1 MNSTNDFVIKKG
13 VLKKYAGTGG
23 AVVIPEGV
31 TSIGSKAFSKCRD
44 LKSVTIP
51 EGVTSI
57 GNDAFYKCGKL
68 TSVTIPDSVTSIGDE
83 AFYECS
89 SLTNV
94 TIPGSVTSIGE
105 RAFEGCSSLTS
116 VTAPES
122 VTSIGDSAIYGR
134 SSLAD
139 DTIFEGSTGVGD
151 YAFYRCDGL
160 TSVTI
165 PDSVTNIGRNA
176 FSGCSSLTGITIPN
190 SVTSIGDHAFYG
202 CSSLT
207 NVTIPESVTYIGIN
221 IFRGCK
227 GLTDSN
233 GLIIIRNILLD
244 YSGACTDVVIPE
256 GVTVIGG
263 GAFAGCRSIT
273 AIAIPDSVTS
283 IGNLAFSV
291 CSSLTCV
298 AIPEGVTSIGKG
310 TFNNCCDLTR
320 IIIPDSVTSIGDGAF
335 SNCKALTSVT
345 IPDSLTNIGRNAF
358 SGCSS
363 LTGIT
368 IPNSVTSIG
377 DGAFSDCKALTSVTI
392 PDSLTAIGRSAFSGC
407 SNLTSVTIP
416 DSVTSIG
423 DEAFYECSS
432 LTNVTIPES
441 VTSIGNGAFYS
452 CSRLTGLAIP
462 KSVTSIGLWAFSGC
476 GSLTNVTIPESVT
489 SISDRAFSGCSSLIS
504 VTIPESVTS
513 IGDSAFSGCGSLTNV
528 TIPEGVTSIGDHAF
542 DGTRIKASAP
552 KGAGNVSNRRVN
564 SSAAP
569 VTVNGITIAGGK
581 LLKYSGSD
589 VDIVIPDIVTSI
601 GRKAF
606 SYCSP
611 ASVTI
616 PESVKSINREAFSG
630 CSSLTGITI
639 PKSVKS
645 IGDGAF
651 SGCSNLARFTLL
663 NPNYEF
669 NNDLFGSE
677 MPEGLSIYVEEWLP
691 RFTDSALKKYV
702 LSPTIWPKLSYDL
715 QAEIFITRQ
724 GKAFTP
730 FYEKCVD
737 DADPL
742 GKGILERLS
751 GKPGA
756 KVCNAAA
763 IFMTA
768 LSTKASEEILQQ
780 LYEALKPI
788 KAASRAL
795 TTIESDDLLMAK
807 LNSGAEAPEQIYEA
821 ARAVM
826 RILEEEHKS
835 VISLVNTLKMF
846 YGEQASSLPEVNCT
860 DGSPAPKPLLP
871 YLLTAH
877 ERMESINVVAD
888 YSKPGICEHA
898 AELVSFLDQANFQ
911 DVLRTLANENLGII
925 GNSKRRFMAYPICRY
940 ADEELM
946 TELTRRAPNWTSSV
960 SGKNAPPLYTFRMAA
975 LYSETSA
982 AMLFAEKYGDLDKY
996 ASIRGTDADTI
1007 RDRLLSDVGLDEA
1020 GGKIYDLGN
1029 QTVTARLQQDLSF
1042 LVELPGGKTAKSLPK
1057 KGADPEKYAAA
1068 NADFSK
1074 MKKDTRKIVKS
1085 RSRVLFDDFLSGRA
1099 RPADEWK
1106 KGYLGNPILRHVG
1119 SLLVWAQ
1126 GRKTFLLTSDG
1137 AVASDGTAYT
1147 IGDGK
1152 IALAHPMN
1160 MSRSDLTAWQKYFA
1174 AKGIKQP
1181 FEQIWE
1187 PVVDLKSVE
1196 EDRYRGC
1203 LIPYYRFSGQEK
1215 HGIHVK
1221 DEDFHGKIDISFD
1234 DCNAE
1239 AERIEGGRH
1248 SLEISDCF
1256 EIYSF
1261 SVKRFSRMSNHIVA
1275 YLDRATI
1282 YERIRRNDTD
1292 IAPLLPQFTLAQIT
1306 EFLKVATEN
1315 HCTNV
1320 TALLL
1325 DFKNRNFA
1333 DFDPME
1339 EFSLDL

>member
-1 MNSTNDFVIKKG
+1 
-13 VLKKYAGTGG
+13 
-23 AVVIPEGV
+23 
-31 TSIGSKAFSKCRD
+31 
-44 LKSVTIP
+44 
-51 EGVTSI
+51 
-57 GNDAFYKCGKL
+57 
-68 TSVTIPDSVTSIGDE
+68 
-83 AFYECS
+83 
-89 SLTNV
+89 
-94 TIPGSVTSIGE
+94 
-105 RAFEGCSSLTS
+105 
-116 VTAPES
+116 
-122 VTSIGDSAIYGR
+122 
-134 SSLAD
+134 
-139 DTIFEGSTGVGD
+139 
-151 YAFYRCDGL
+151 
-160 TSVTI
+160 
-165 PDSVTNIGRNA
+165 
-176 FSGCSSLTGITIPN
+176 
-190 SVTSIGDHAFYG
+190 
-202 CSSLT
+202 
-207 NVTIPESVTYIGIN
+207 
-221 IFRGCK
+221 
-227 GLTDSN
+227 
-233 GLIIIRNILLD
+233 
-244 YSGACTDVVIPE
+244 
-256 GVTVIGG
+256 
-263 GAFAGCRSIT
+263 
-273 AIAIPDSVTS
+273 
-283 IGNLAFSV
+283 
-291 CSSLTCV
+291 
-298 AIPEGVTSIGKG
+298 
-310 TFNNCCDLTR
+310 
-320 IIIPDSVTSIGDGAF
+320 
-335 SNCKALTSVT
+335 
-345 IPDSLTNIGRNAF
+345 
-358 SGCSS
+358 
-363 LTGIT
+363 
-368 IPNSVTSIG
+368 
-377 DGAFSDCKALTSVTI
+377 
-392 PDSLTAIGRSAFSGC
+392 
-407 SNLTSVTIP
+407 
-416 DSVTSIG
+416 
-423 DEAFYECSS
+423 
-432 LTNVTIPES
+432 
-441 VTSIGNGAFYS
+441 
-452 CSRLTGLAIP
+452 
-462 KSVTSIGLWAFSGC
+462 
-476 GSLTNVTIPESVT
+476 
-489 SISDRAFSGCSSLIS
+489 
-504 VTIPESVTS
+504 
-513 IGDSAFSGCGSLTNV
+513 
-528 TIPEGVTSIGDHAF
+528 
-542 DGTRIKASAP
+542 
-552 KGAGNVSNRRVN
+552 
-564 SSAAP
+564 
-569 VTVNGITIAGGK
+569 
-581 LLKYSGSD
+581 
-589 VDIVIPDIVTSI
+589 
-601 GRKAF
+601 
-606 SYCSP
+606 
-611 ASVTI
+611 
-616 PESVKSINREAFSG
+616 
-630 CSSLTGITI
+630 
-639 PKSVKS
+639 
-645 IGDGAF
+645 
-651 SGCSNLARFTLL
+651 
-663 NPNYEF
+663 
-669 NNDLFGSE
+669 
-677 MPEGLSIYVEEWLP
+677 
-691 RFTDSALKKYV
+691 
-702 LSPTIWPKLSYDL
+702 
-715 QAEIFITRQ
+715 
-724 GKAFTP
+724 
-730 FYEKCVD
+730 
-737 DADPL
+737 
-742 GKGILERLS
+742 
-751 GKPGA
+751 
-756 KVCNAAA
+756 
-763 IFMTA
+763 
-768 LSTKASEEILQQ
+768 
-780 LYEALKPI
+780 
-788 KAASRAL
+788 
-795 TTIESDDLLMAK
+795 
-807 LNSGAEAPEQIYEA
+807 
-821 ARAVM
+821 M

-846 YGEQASSLPEVNCT
+846 YGEQASSLPEVNCA

-898 AELVSFLDQANFQ
+898 AELVSFLDRASFQ

-1196 EDRYRGC
+1196 EDRYKGC

-1239 AERIEGGRH
+1239 AERIYGGRH

>member
-51 EGVTSI
+51 AGVTSI

-68 TSVTIPDSVTSIGDE
+68 TNVTIPDSVTSIGDT
-83 AFYECS
+83 AFS
-89 SLTNV
+89 
-94 TIPGSVTSIGE
+94 
-105 RAFEGCSSLTS
+105 GCSSLTS
-116 VTAPES
+116 VTIPEGVTSIGSWAFSGCSKLASVKILGSVENIGKSVFLDCSSLSNVTISEGMKCIGIWMFSGCSSLTGVTIPES
-122 VTSIGDSAIYGR
+122 VTSIGG
-134 SSLAD
+134 
-139 DTIFEGSTGVGD
+139 G
-151 YAFYRCDGL
+151 
-160 TSVTI
+160 
-165 PDSVTNIGRNA
+165 A
-176 FSGCSSLTGITIPN
+176 FSGCSSLTGVTIPESVTSIGGGVFSGCSSLTSVTISESAAKTLHRAFRGCKGLSDSNGLIIIHGILLDYSDVCTNVVIPEGVTAIGGSAFSGCSSLSSITIPE
-190 SVTSIGDHAFYG
+190 SVTSIGDHTFSD

-207 NVTIPESVTYIGIN
+207 
-221 IFRGCK
+221 
-227 GLTDSN
+227 
-233 GLIIIRNILLD
+233 
-244 YSGACTDVVIPE
+244 
-256 GVTVIGG
+256 
-263 GAFAGCRSIT
+263 SIT
-273 AIAIPDSVTS
+273 
-283 IGNLAFSV
+283 
-291 CSSLTCV
+291 
-298 AIPEGVTSIGKG
+298 IPEGVTSIGDYTFLRCVNLSSVTLPKSVKNIDKG
-310 TFNNCCDLTR
+310 AFKDCSRLTG
-320 IIIPDSVTSIGDGAF
+320 INFPESLTSIGEWAF
-335 SNCKALTSVT
+335 Y
-345 IPDSLTNIGRNAF
+345 
-358 SGCSS
+358 
-363 LTGIT
+363 
-368 IPNSVTSIG
+368 
-377 DGAFSDCKALTSVTI
+377 
-392 PDSLTAIGRSAFSGC
+392 GC

-416 DSVTSIG
+416 
-423 DEAFYECSS
+423 
-432 LTNVTIPES
+432 ES
-441 VTSIGNGAFYS
+441 VTSIGSTAF
-452 CSRLTGLAIP
+452 
-462 KSVTSIGLWAFSGC
+462 F
-476 GSLTNVTIPESVT
+476 
-489 SISDRAFSGCSSLIS
+489 GCSSLTS
-504 VTIPESVTS
+504 VTIPESLTL

-569 VTVNGITIAGGK
+569 VTVNGMTVAGGK

-691 RFTDSALKKYV
+691 RFTDSVFKKYV

-768 LSTKASEEILQQ
+768 LSTKASVEILQQ

-807 LNSGAEAPEQIYEA
+807 LNSGAEASGQIYEA

-846 YGEQASSLPEVNCT
+846 YGEQASSLPEVNCA

-898 AELVSFLDQANFQ
+898 AELVSFLDRASFQ

-1074 MKKDTRKIVKS
+1074 MKTDTRKIVKS

-1196 EDRYRGC
+1196 EDRYKGC

-1239 AERIEGGRH
+1239 AERIYGGRH

-1325 DFKNRNFA
+1325 DFKNLNFA